1 MSNEKKSVST
11 PQTDKKI
18 WDFNGKRK
26 VFLIVSLSLIAI
38 TILATFIL
46 KIDVAIEFKGGTII
60 TYKYS
65 GEINDKDIQ
74 STIQEIVG
82 SSVKTSIGENIGT
95 GDMNITVSFT
105 SSEGLTVERQAEIT
119 NALQSKF
126 PDANLELSDSND
138 VSPTSGKEFFLKC
151 LVAVLLSIVVLIIY
165 IAFRFRK
172 IGGFS
177 AGVCA
182 ITALCQD
189 LVLVYGSFI
198 ICGFEINSNFMAVIL
213 TILGYSINNTI
224 VIYDRIRE
232 NTPLMPKASLAELVN
247 ASCTQSWTRSI
258 RTTITTVATM
268 IIVTIVVAINGYTSL
283 LSFTV
288 PLIFG
293 MTLGTYS
300 SLCVAPMLWVWWNE
314 RKAKKQA

>member
-18 WDFNGKRK
+18 CDFNSKRK

-74 STIQEIVG
+74 TTIEEIVG
-82 SSVKTSIGENIGT
+82 SSVKTSIGENIST

-119 NALQSKF
+119 DVLQSKF
-126 PDANLELSDSND
+126 PDSNLELSDSND

-151 LVAVLLSIVVLIIY
+151 LVAVLLSAVVLIIY

-172 IGGFS
+172 IGGLS

-232 NTPLMPKASLAELVN
+232 NTPLMPNASLAELVN

-258 RTTITTVATM
+258 RTTITTVTTM
-268 IIVTIVVAINGYTSL
+268 IIVTLHSL
-283 LSFTV
+283 ASLFH
-288 PLIFG
+288 
-293 MTLGTYS
+293 S
-300 SLCVAPMLWVWWNE
+300 SLV
-314 RKAKKQA
+314 